1 MADIK
6 IIVDSSEVATA
17 TNRVDQ
23 LGNSGKV
30 AKKGIDKATRGM
42 NQFGAVAKNGGKKMN
57 TFNMQMQQGGY
68 QLQDFVVQLQS
79 GTSFFT
85 AFGQQGSQFA
95 GVFGPKGAVIG
106 AVIAIGSAVGGLL
119 VNSLM
124 GASKEVGNLT
134 EALAKYK
141 SLSDRIADYNGL
153 SKEFGNLA
161 VEARAVLEAL
171 KAIEGINLK
180 KQLAEL
186 GGIGKVLETTS
197 KQMVM
202 GGFMNLIPTFQEI
215 THLSA
220 KTLTTAQDFLGLTE
234 GTVAEMAV
242 YAGEY
247 ARALMAVQSAG
258 TLEEQAASAGKLS
271 DFLREHVEL
280 HGEDTE
286 NLEQINELQ
295 KVLVGLM
302 ATTAA
307 ETRNTANSMKLVY
320 EYSEKEVAEK
330 DKILKAVEAIKKN
343 LQDSL
348 LVDTRRIE
356 IAQAGVNLDE
366 VKAKH
371 AREDYELKK
380 KGEGILGKNLEIA
393 MASYDLAQKVIR
405 SEAEKAAANKQR
417 GEEEKKLAAENAAF
431 ETASNN
437 TIARNKAKK
446 DKDLLDLR
454 RAAGEDYAEEQQSL
468 ENEMHLVRVNNIMEE
483 HKARESTEAA
493 AIALRR
499 AAGMV
504 FAQQEDGNNA
514 DIHQANVD
522 RITAEHE
529 AKVRAAEDAAA
540 LRRAVGMAYGAEEDS
555 LNAAIHQAN
564 VDRIMSE
571 YEDRV
576 KANQDAAALRRA
588 AGESYF
594 EMEEENEA
602 EIHKVKVDNILFEA
616 ALREATISA
625 ARAKFNAG
633 SGQFG
638 EASEDV
644 LSQRTA
650 ELRKAYADS
659 LKPGKTSTDK
669 KDPVAEFQKKLDLE
683 RELLGVS
690 EARAK
695 VLQALGLDF
704 VNKNPE
710 IVAGMEVQIN
720 KTLEQMELD
729 RKRQSLIDSVN
740 GSIEDGFMAMSD
752 GTKSVSDA
760 FRTMAAEI
768 VRELYKVYV
777 MQVAIKALKLAMGI
791 PFADGGVISGGS
803 EVKAYADGGVVG
815 GPTTFGMAGGKTG
828 LMGEAGPEAIMPLKR
843 GANGKLGVQ
852 AEGGSGDIYVTN
864 NYSISAN
871 TSEDTKRLVTQTIQQ
886 AQPALTQAAKASI
899 MNDRRRGGQMKSVF
913 G

>member
-6 IIVDSSEVATA
+6 IIVDSSDVATA

-57 TFNMQMQQGGY
+57 TFNMQLQQGGY

-141 SLSDRIADYNGL
+141 SMSDKIADYNGL

-197 KQMVM
+197 KQIVM
-202 GGFMNLIPTFQEI
+202 GGFMNLIPTFKEI

-220 KTLTTAQDFLGLTE
+220 KTVTDAQKFLGLTE
-234 GTVAEMAV
+234 GSVAEMAA

-247 ARALMAVQSAG
+247 ARALMDVQSGG

-271 DFLREHVEL
+271 EFLKEHVEL
-280 HGEDTE
+280 RGEDTE
-286 NLEQINELQ
+286 NLEQITKLQ
-295 KVLVGLM
+295 EVLLGLM
-302 ATTAA
+302 KATATASTGLEA
-307 ETRNTANSMKLVY
+307 FGGEGPDL
-320 EYSEKEVAEK
+320 
-330 DKILKAVEAIKKN
+330 EAIAKARKKIEE
-343 LQDSL
+343 
-348 LVDTRRIE
+348 TIAKIRR
-356 IAQAGVNLDE
+356 ANAVAFFRDE
-366 VKAKH
+366 QEVQEAIH
-371 AREDYELKK
+371 QVWVRNNAEQNKK
-380 KGEGILGKNLEIA
+380 RLTDI
-393 MASYDLAQKVIR
+393 
-405 SEAEKAAANKQR
+405 EAEKKSRIDAGKAYFKQEQDDAAAILSQR
-417 GEEEKKLAAENAAF
+417 IKNILAEL
-431 ETASNN
+431 
-437 TIARNKAKK
+437 KAKK
-446 DKDLLDLR
+446 DADAAAMAIR
-454 RAAGEDYAEEQQSL
+454 RAAGEAYFGQEADAQDQILQS
-468 ENEMHLVRVNNIMEE
+468 I
-483 HKARESTEAA
+483 
-493 AIALRR
+493 I
-499 AAGMV
+499 
-504 FAQQEDGNNA
+504 
-514 DIHQANVD
+514 D
-522 RITAEHE
+522 RIMAEHE
-529 AKVRAAEDAAA
+529 AKVKADKDALDLKRSAGEAYFEQEQDLESSIHQMRVDNIFAEFKARESEENAALAIRRAA
-540 LRRAVGMAYGAEEDS
+540 GMAYGAEEDS
-555 LNAAIHQAN
+555 LNAAIHQSN
-564 VDRIMSE
+564 VDRIMAE
-571 YEDRV
+571 HEAKV
-576 KANQDAAALRRA
+576 KANQDAVDLRRA
-588 AGESYF
+588 AGMAYAKQEQGL
-594 EMEEENEA
+594 END
-602 EIHKVKVDNILFEA
+602 IHQMRVNNILSEA

-633 SGQFG
+633 SSQFG

-644 LSQRTA
+644 LSQRIA

-659 LKPGKTSTDK
+659 LKPGKTSTATNK

-740 GSIEDGFMAMSD
+740 GSIEDGFMAMAD

-777 MQVAIKALKLAMGI
+777 MQVAIAAIKTFAGGLFA
-791 PFADGGVISGGS
+791 ADGAVLSGGS
-803 EVKAYADGGVVG
+803 EVKAYANGGVVG
-815 GPTTFGMAGGKTG
+815 GPTTFPMAGGKTG